1 MELISCG
8 KYWSRKS
15 TFIIDNIWQ
24 LIFKFLYFL
33 KYVQFLLALWIILAR
48 EMKNYD
54 LILILLYFILNTQPE
69 IQILKGNPSLI
80 LLVGTNYKI
89 KGRFVFSPIK
99 GCLVIFHKKPRWLF
113 DMKHRFLGI
122 NVILFF
128 AKNRVYLHS
137 FSRNIWNSKHEKIW
151 QITPGGEGLIKFD
164 SHLIFL

>member
-1 MELISCG
+1 MELIACG

-24 LIFKFLYFL
+24 LIFKFFL
-33 KYVQFLLALWIILAR
+33 FSKMCPIFVGSLNNFGKK
-48 EMKNYD
+48 MKNYD

-69 IQILKGNPSLI
+69 IQILKGNSALI

-113 DMKHRFLGI
+113 DMKHRFHGI

-128 AKNRVYLHS
+128 AKNRVP
-137 FSRNIWNSKHEKIW
+137 
-151 QITPGGEGLIKFD
+151 T
-164 SHLIFL
+164 

>member
-1 MELISCG
+1 MANIGLGNQLLLLTIFDNWSYFFLFSKMCPIFVGSLNNFG
-8 KYWSRKS
+8 KK
-15 TFIIDNIWQ
+15 
-24 LIFKFLYFL
+24 
-33 KYVQFLLALWIILAR
+33 
-48 EMKNYD
+48 MKNYD

-128 AKNRVYLHS
+128 AKIRVYLHS
-137 FSRNIWNSKHEKIW
+137 FSRNIWSMKKSD
-151 QITPGGEGLIKFD
+151 K
-164 SHLIFL
+164 SHLEVKDWSNLIVTCFF